1 MKPSK
6 TKFGWFFVT
15 VITNKLWSKLM
26 KTVEE
31 AIQFIH
37 SRPKGGK
44 KESMDRMYDLLGA
57 LDNPQNRLPPAIH
70 VTGTNG
76 KGSVSTMVSNI
87 LRVAGYQTGLYMSPY
102 ITNFR
107 ERIQINNQLI
117 SKTDLVTTTKEV
129 ADCLNIL
136 DQKLAPD
143 IPTEFEV
150 LTAIMLTYFS
160 KKELD
165 AIVIEVG
172 IGGQL
177 DSTNV
182 MKQTKVAVIT
192 SVGLDHQ
199 ALLGH
204 TISEIAWQKAG
215 IIQDDSSVV
224 IGDLPEEAQLVVASR
239 SKSPLIRGEIGVF
252 EQGLPGH
259 YQIQNTATAVAAVN
273 AFDNRIT
280 PEQISKGLDDSQLVA
295 RFERVKPGVLI
306 DGAHNAQ
313 GLKKLYESLNTE
325 AYQEKTV
332 TLIIGSLMDKNVVLE
347 FDEILKNHRFQIIL
361 VPFVGPN
368 GRHSLNIDS
377 VAKKYGISTASS
389 WREAYQQHQADIVV
403 FTGSLYFVSQVRGE
417 I

>member
-1 MKPSK
+1 
-6 TKFGWFFVT
+6 
-15 VITNKLWSKLM
+15 M

-57 LDNPQNRLPPAIH
+57 LDNPQNKLPPAIH
-70 VTGTNG
+70 ITGTNG

-102 ITNFR
+102 ITDFR

-129 ADCLNIL
+129 AECLKIL
-136 DQKLAPD
+136 DKQLTPD

-160 KKELD
+160 KQQLD
-165 AIVIEVG
+165 AMVIEVG

-182 MKQTKVAVIT
+182 MKRTKVAVIT

-204 TISEIAWQKAG
+204 TIAEIAWQKAG

-239 SKSPLIRGEIGVF
+239 SKSPLLRGKIGVF

-259 YQIQNTATAVAAVN
+259 YQIQNTATAVAAVS
-273 AFDNRIT
+273 AFDSRIT
-280 PEQISKGLDDSQLVA
+280 PEQISKGLGDSQLAA

-313 GLKKLYESLNTE
+313 GLKKLYESLNTKS
-325 AYQEKTV
+325 YQEKTI

-347 FDEILKNHRFQIIL
+347 FDEIIKNRRFQMIL

-368 GRHSLNIDS
+368 GRHSLDIDS
-377 VAKKYGISTASS
+377 VAKKYGVSTAPS
-389 WREAYQQHQADIVV
+389 WREAYHQTKTDIVV
-403 FTGSLYFVSQVRGE
+403 FTGSLYFVSQVRGK